1 MAIYLFKNDRIDYS
15 SYLHFSICY
24 YIHTFYSDLY
34 PDLLRYILQLIFNF
48 IYNYNSTSNP

>member
-24 YIHTFYSDLY
+24 CIHTFYSDLY